1 MSFVYSDSLVGSEC
15 GIRLLILLPCEE
27 RGAPIEC
34 RLETVD
40 LSANTK
46 FEALSYVWG
55 DPSIRVDIFV
65 NNHVLNVT
73 ANLGTALR
81 HLRHKKN
88 PRALWVDAVCIDQ
101 TSLEERNHQV
111 RRMRHIYQHAS
122 HTIVWLGEGDEETDM
137 AMSMLRKIDQQ
148 EDPHPFK
155 YISQE
160 LAREDLLA
168 AKPGLE
174 KIAAR
179 PWWTRMWTFQ
189 EFIVARSINVLCGE
203 MCVSWKPFDM
213 LLPWAGALNMSHRT
227 EVIPQSFS
235 VCVGVRN
242 FRNVWHSRIRDS
254 GTFHLSSLLNVS
266 SDRGAGEPRDHV
278 FALLGLVLEGTRKVE
293 VDYKSPLTSVYHD
306 ATVAAFEEAGEDVLF
321 KAIGLKKVPG
331 LASWAIDFS
340 DPRWYAFQPLEGL
353 TMGPI
358 NKSWLSTPHPAHHK
372 WQCEYDSESG
382 ILGLQGYSIDEVKAV
397 MHLSFPEGWARGI
410 PAYYGAD
417 ESCTE
422 ATKPDLVWMYHEY
435 LSFRRKAR
443 SCLERRLGPLAAH
456 ENIRGGAI
464 WKMMAPGRSFRA
476 LAVPAIEHG
485 RRHDGLPK
493 NQSPEPATVPNNFDF
508 LDEWLSGGDLLR
520 RPYTALPSVLAEL
533 ERNMVYIASA
543 WFRTAAVCT
552 LFVTENG
559 YIGRSRRPV
568 QLDDFVCVFDGMTFP
583 AVLRPSDGGRY
594 RLHSFAL
601 VQGLMSEKP
610 DNKELTMIDDAVGPS
625 SQLVRFDNDGKDG
638 GRMNGETDR
647 WSMELLPLVGFPL
660 RRFDLI

>member
-1 MSFVYSDSLVGSEC
+1 MSFVYSNSLVGSQW
-15 GIRLLILLPCEE
+15 GIRLLILLPCEHRE
-27 RGAPIEC
+27 APIEC

-55 DPSIRVDIFV
+55 DPSIRVDIIV
-65 NNHVLNVT
+65 NKHVLNVT

-81 HLRHKKN
+81 HLRHKKY

-111 RRMRHIYQHAS
+111 KRMRHIYQHAS
-122 HTIVWLGEGDEETDM
+122 YTLVWLGEGDEETDM
-137 AMSMLRKIDQQ
+137 AMCLLRKIDQQ
-148 EDPHPFK
+148 DDPHPFK

-174 KIAAR
+174 KIADR

-203 MCVSWKPFDM
+203 MDVSWKPFDM
-213 LLPWAGALNMSHRT
+213 LLPWAGALNRMHG

-242 FRNVWHSRIRDS
+242 FRNVWHSKIRDS
-254 GTFHLSSLLNVS
+254 GTLHLSSLLNVS
-266 SDRGAGEPRDHV
+266 SARGAGEPRDHV

-293 VDYKSPLTSVYHD
+293 VDYKAPLTNVYHD

-321 KAIGLKKVPG
+321 KAIGIKKVPG

-340 DPRWYAFQPLEGL
+340 EPNWYAFQPLEGL
-353 TMGPI
+353 TMGTI
-358 NKSWLSTPHPAHHK
+358 NKSWLSTPHPSHHK
-372 WQCEYDSESG
+372 WQCEYDAESG
-382 ILGLQGYSIDEVKAV
+382 ILGLQGHLVDEVKAV
-397 MHLSFPEGWARGI
+397 MHLSLPEGWARGI
-410 PAYYGAD
+410 PVYYGAD
-417 ESCTE
+417 ESCSA
-422 ATKPDLVWMYHEY
+422 ATKPDLVRMYYEY
-435 LSFRRKAR
+435 LRFRRAAR
-443 SCLERRLGPLAAH
+443 ACLERRLGPLAAH
-456 ENIRGGAI
+456 ETIRGGAI

-485 RRHDGLPK
+485 RRHDGLTEK
-493 NQSPEPATVPNNFDF
+493 DGLEPATVPNNFDF

-520 RPYTALPSVLAEL
+520 RPYTTLPSVLSEL
-533 ERNMVYIASA
+533 DRNMVYIASA

-559 YIGRSRRPV
+559 YIGRSRLSV
-568 QLDDFVCVFDGMTFP
+568 QIDDLVCVFDGMTFP
-583 AVLRPSDGGRY
+583 AVLRPSGRDKY
-594 RLHSFAL
+594 RLQSFAL

-610 DNKELTMIDDAVGPS
+610 DSKTSAMIDDALGPS
-625 SQLVRFDNDGKDG
+625 TQLVSFDNGGENG
-638 GRMNGETDR
+638 GRMNDETDR
-647 WSMELLPLVGFPL
+647 WSMELLPLDEFPL
-660 RRFDLI
+660 RRFDLM